1 MIPDALLHSAAF
13 RSCDIY
19 TAQLQRGY
27 NAQQHHQFSPE
38 FEGKI
43 RKLKRK
49 AEHPLFYRSARR
61 VASILLALLV
71 CAGAWLALDVNARAA
86 VFGWIKDVYESFFVY
101 RHDGDADSSV
111 APKEYYL
118 GWLPDGYTEFLTDSS
133 GKTIA
138 VIYANEAGQMLTF
151 SYIHNPGYADWFISS
166 IDVERK
172 QVTIHGAPADLL
184 LSSNP
189 DISSAILWELP
200 DDTAFYI
207 SAFLSEEELIKA
219 AESVKEAKN

>member
-1 MIPDALLHSAAF
+1 
-13 RSCDIY
+13 
-19 TAQLQRGY
+19 
-27 NAQQHHQFSPE
+27 
-38 FEGKI
+38 
-43 RKLKRK
+43 
-49 AEHPLFYRSARR
+49 
-61 VASILLALLV
+61 
-71 CAGAWLALDVNARAA
+71 
-86 VFGWIKDVYESFFVY
+86 
-101 RHDGDADSSV
+101 
-111 APKEYYL
+111 
-118 GWLPDGYTEFLTDSS
+118 
-133 GKTIA
+133 
-138 VIYANEAGQMLTF
+138 MLTF